1 MPNGIDL
8 EGMLKTGSRWS
19 LIAWLLAMIG
29 LFVSVFATGFAQASG
44 NVLWGLWI
52 SIFWLNVTV
61 FILAFGAN
69 NRLTA
74 IYLALRGTRD
84 ESTLSLEPW
93 VKELRDKGKKQNPTD
108 TQTDSR

>member
-8 EGMLKTGSRWS
+8 EGMLKSGSRWS
-19 LIAWLLAMIG
+19 LIAVFLAMIG
-29 LFVSVFATGFAQASG
+29 LFVSVLATGFAQASG

-52 SIFWLNVTV
+52 SIFWLNITV
-61 FILAFGAN
+61 CILAFGAN

-84 ESTLSLEPW
+84 ESKLSLEPW
-93 VKELRDKGKKQNPTD
+93 VEKLRDQGKKQNPTG
-108 TQTDSR
+108 TQKDSQ

>member
-29 LFVSVFATGFAQASG
+29 FFVSVFATGFAQASG

-52 SIFWLNVTV
+52 SIFWLNITV

-84 ESTLSLEPW
+84 ESKLSLEPW
-93 VKELRDKGKKQNPTD
+93 VKELRDKGKEQTPKG
-108 TQTDSR
+108 TQTDER

>member
-1 MPNGIDL
+1 LPNGIDL
-8 EGMLKTGSRWS
+8 EEMLKSGSRWS
-19 LIAWLLAMIG
+19 LIAWFLAMLG
-29 LFVSVFATGFAQASG
+29 LFVSVFATLFAQASG

-52 SIFWLNVTV
+52 SIFWLNTTV
-61 FILAFGAN
+61 FVLAFGAN

-93 VKELRDKGKKQNPTD
+93 VKELKDRGKKQNTTGP
-108 TQTDSR
+108 QKDSQ

>member
-19 LIAWLLAMIG
+19 LIALFLAVIG
-29 LFVSVFATGFAQASG
+29 LFVSVFATGLAQASG

-52 SIFWLNVTV
+52 SIFWLNITV
-61 FILAFGAN
+61 LILAFGAN

-84 ESTLSLEPW
+84 ESRLSLEPW
-93 VKELRDKGKKQNPTD
+93 VKEIQDKGKKQNPTD
-108 TQTDSR
+108 TQKDSQ